1 MSGAG
6 INVTEALTARGLLPG
21 NREQVDAIIAKGWD
35 SVAARVR
42 RSTDEELRRDN
53 PGIGDE
59 GIARWRWLAA
69 NPPAVKRASDFWYAH
84 TVATP

>member
-1 MSGAG
+1 MTAG
-6 INVTEALTARGLLPG
+6 VNVTEALTARGYLTG
-21 NREQVDAIIAKGWD
+21 TRQERDAIIAAGWD

-42 RSTDEELRRDN
+42 RSTDEELRADC

>member
-1 MSGAG
+1 MTAG
-6 INVTEALTARGLLPG
+6 GVNVSEWLAANMPPMP
-21 NREQVDAIIAKGWD
+21 REQVDAIIAKGWD
-35 SVAARVR
+35 SVAARVG

>member
-1 MSGAG
+1 MSAG
-6 INVTEALTARGLLPG
+6 VNVTEALTARGYLTG
-21 NREQVDAIIAKGWD
+21 TRQERDAIIARGWD

-53 PGIGDE
+53 PGIGTE

-84 TVATP
+84 VAVTP

>member
-6 INVTEALTARGLLPG
+6 VNVTEALTARGLLPG
-21 NREQVDAIIAKGWD
+21 NREQVDAIVAKGWD

-42 RSTDEELRRDN
+42 RSTDEELRADC

-84 TVATP
+84 VAVTP

>member
-1 MSGAG
+1 MTAG
-6 INVTEALTARGLLPG
+6 VNVTEALTARGYLTG
-21 NREQVDAIIAKGWD
+21 TRQERDAIIAAGWD
-35 SVAARVR
+35 SVAARVG

-53 PGIGDE
+53 PGIGTE
-59 GIARWRWLAA
+59 GIARWRDLAA

>member
-1 MSGAG
+1 MTEGV
-6 INVTEALTARGLLPG
+6 NVTEALTARGYLTG
-21 NREQVDAIIAKGWD
+21 TRQERDAIIAAGWD
-35 SVAARVR
+35 SVAARVG

-53 PGIGDE
+53 PGIGTE
-59 GIARWRWLAA
+59 GIARFRWLAA